1 MRRRVTYSRNLTLSL
16 SRTCQCH
23 CKYCAFATHRA
34 HLYAPEEVLA
44 IVDGAARRGI
54 KELLVLTGERPEVN
68 GDVAAKLAEYG
79 HSDFTA
85 YVAWACERALERGIL
100 PHTNLG
106 VLSGEDLARLREVT
120 ASQGLMLESV
130 SERLMETVHAGSP
143 TKHPRRRL
151 ETIRAAGALRI
162 PFTSGILVGIGE
174 REQERIASLEA
185 LAEVHSEY
193 GHIQEVILQNFVP
206 HQRYYGREPAEIAE
220 QATRED
226 WNPSQTD
233 NDSTHPDPTHPDV
246 DPTRPGAP
254 ARPRPRL
261 ELPDWACPISI
272 ADMKRLITETRR
284 LLPDVG
290 IQVPPNLADWWPEL
304 VAAGATDLG
313 GLSANGDHISPE
325 HPFPSPHRVRRR
337 LQADGCAL
345 TERLCVY
352 PQYIDPEWLS
362 QGVLDTIKLKYWS
375 FIPRRGSGGPTRSTV
390 GGRALL
396 SERPID
402 AGLVGAAIEK
412 GREGVWLSED
422 ELTALFAETRPE
434 AIEEIRTAA
443 DELRAELAGETVT
456 FVVNRNINI
465 SNVCTVGCAFC
476 GFGQGKRSPD
486 AYEHGEEDFVR
497 RVEEAISYGATE
509 LCIQSGIHPDWS
521 LEDYLG
527 WLALAKRTASRLGT
541 GIHLHAYS
549 PMEIAHM
556 CDISGQPPSEVFAR
570 LRDSGLDSTPG
581 TAAEVLHDGVRER
594 ISPNKLPVAR
604 WVQIIEAS
612 HDAGLRS
619 TATVMFGHIEE
630 PWELAEHMR
639 VVRELQ
645 ERTGGIT
652 EFVPLSFIPFQT
664 LLGRTHGV
672 EEISREENLKHTAV
686 FRLALGR
693 TIPSLQ
699 ASWVKMGI
707 DAATESL
714 RWGVN
719 DLGGTLMEESISRLA
734 GSYHGTR
741 LDPEQLVAAAHEAGR
756 PAAERTTLYE
766 IRRRH
771 ELPVASLGAG
781 V

>member
-1 MRRRVTYSRNLTLSL
+1 MRRRVTFSRNLTLSL
-16 SRTCQCH
+16 SRTCRCY
-23 CKYCAFATHRA
+23 CKYCSFATRQA
-34 HLYAPEEVLA
+34 HLHAPAEVLQILDDA
-44 IVDGAARRGI
+44 VSKHRV

-68 GDVAAKLAEYG
+68 AQVAALLAQYG
-79 HSDFTA
+79 FEDFTG
-85 YVAWACERALERGIL
+85 YVAWACEQALERGLL

-106 VLSGEDLARLREVT
+106 VLGAGDLARLREVT
-120 ASQGLMLESV
+120 ASQGLMLESTNPELV
-130 SERLMETVHAGSP
+130 VHQGSP
-143 TKHPRRRL
+143 SKHPARRL
-151 ETIRAAGALRI
+151 ETIAAAGELEI

-174 REQERIASLEA
+174 SSGERIAALEA
-185 LAEVHSEY
+185 LAQLHARY

-206 HQRYYGREPAEIAE
+206 HQSYYGEEPAEIADR
-220 QATRED
+220 AAREYWRTGVD
-226 WNPSQTD
+226 E
-233 NDSTHPDPTHPDV
+233 
-246 DPTRPGAP
+246 DPTRT
-254 ARPRPRL
+254 RPELP
-261 ELPDWACPISI
+261 LPDWACAVSI
-272 ADMKRLITETRR
+272 EDMKRLIAETRR
-284 LLPDVG
+284 LMPDVG
-290 IQVPPNLADWWPEL
+290 IQIPPNLADWWGEL
-304 VAAGATDLG
+304 VQTGATDLG

-325 HPFPSPHRVRRR
+325 HPFPSPHQVRKQ
-337 LQADGCAL
+337 LQAGGVAL

-352 PQYIDPEWLS
+352 PQYIEPSWIAPA
-362 QGVLDTIKLKYWS
+362 VMDTIKVKYWS
-375 FIPRRGSGGPTRSTV
+375 FIPRRGSGRTDPP
-390 GGRALL
+390 API
-396 SERPID
+396 RPD
-402 AGLVGAAIEK
+402 LVAGAIAK
-412 GREGVWLSED
+412 GRDGVALSPD
-422 ELTALFAETRPE
+422 ELTAMFAETRPE
-434 AIEEIRTAA
+434 VVEELREAA
-443 DELRAELAGETVT
+443 DELREELAGETVT
-456 FVVNRNINI
+456 FVVNRNINV

-486 AYEHGEEDFVR
+486 AYEHDREEFAR
-497 RVEEAISYGATE
+497 RVNEAIEFGASE

-527 WLALAKRTASRLGT
+527 WLRFAKQTAREAGGAGGDS
-541 GIHLHAYS
+541 IHLHAYS

-556 CDISGQPPSEVFAR
+556 CDISGLPPSEVFAR
-570 LRDSGLDSTPG
+570 LKDAGLGSTPG

-604 WVQIIEAS
+604 WVEIVEAS
-612 HDAGLRS
+612 HNAGLRS
-619 TATVMFGHIEE
+619 TSTVMFGHIEE

-686 FRLALGR
+686 FRLALGK

-699 ASWVKMGI
+699 ASWVKMGLE
-707 DAATESL
+707 AATESL

-766 IRRRH
+766 LRRRY
-771 ELPVASLGAG
+771 ELPVAVAS
-781 V
+781 